1 MDDDSD
7 ATPSTPDFYDY
18 AWHPLVR
25 VERDDDGFVLVAW
38 ADGRQLACYSLWLV
52 ENAPGRGIEPAS
64 RESTID
70 PGQLPATDCVRAA
83 AVGPR
88 GELVVTW
95 DDGARSSI
103 HPGWLRHVADG
114 RHLPGSYLPERA
126 RWTSSSF
133 TEPPSLDGSA
143 VLDDDAVLGEWL
155 SLLCRFG
162 LARLRNVPATEG
174 FLQELIERVG
184 PIRGS
189 NFGKIFSVRSIVDP
203 DSTAYTGLNLGQHT
217 DLPTRET
224 PPGYQ
229 FLHCVE
235 NTVAGGW
242 SRMTDG
248 LAVVDE
254 LEAHHAD
261 DYEALTTLDWV
272 WFNRQRNEDHRWVG
286 PVIDHGSRHQ
296 PLGLR
301 AFYPVRGFP
310 HMAAADVPRAYAA
323 LRRFSAVAHDPRF
336 QIRYP
341 FAPGDLVGFDNR
353 QILHGRDAFNPGRDT
368 GDGDTGDGDPGGG
381 SRFLRGCYLDQDDLF
396 SRLRV
401 LRRGAE
407 TR

>member
-1 MDDDSD
+1 MDDEDD
-7 ATPSTPDFYDY
+7 AAPITPDFYPY
-18 AWHPLVR
+18 VWHPLVR
-25 VERDDDGFVLVAW
+25 AERRDDGFVVVAW
-38 ADGRQLACYSLWLV
+38 ADGRDLPCYSLWLA
-52 ENAPGRGIEPAS
+52 ENAPGLGLEPAS

-70 PGQLPATDCVRAA
+70 PGQLPAPDSLQTAE
-83 AVGPR
+83 VGPR
-88 GELVVTW
+88 GELVLRWT
-95 DDGARSSI
+95 DGSCSSI
-103 HPGWLRHVADG
+103 HPGWLRHVADA
-114 RHLPGSYLPERA
+114 RHLPGSYLPA
-126 RWTSSSF
+126 REYWTAATF
-133 TEPPSLDGSA
+133 AEPPSLDGST
-143 VLDDDAVLGEWL
+143 VMEDDAVLVEWL
-155 SLLCRFG
+155 MLLCRFG

-174 FLQELIERVG
+174 FLHELIERIG

-248 LAVVDE
+248 LAVVAE
-254 LEAHHAD
+254 LQTRYAD
-261 DYEALTTLDWV
+261 DYDALTTLDWV
-272 WFNRQRNEDHRWVG
+272 WFNRQRDEDHRWIG
-286 PVIDHGSRHQ
+286 PVIDHGSRYQ
-296 PLGLR
+296 PLGIR

-310 HMAAADVPRAYAA
+310 HMASADVPRAYTA

-341 FAPGDLVGFDNR
+341 FTPGDVVGFDNR
-353 QILHGRDAFNPGRDT
+353 QILHGRDAFDT
-368 GDGDTGDGDPGGG
+368 GDDGPDDGNRGGG
-381 SRFLRGCYLDQDDLF
+381 SRFLRGCYLDQDDLY

-401 LRRGAE
+401 LRRRQA
-407 TR
+407 TA

>member
-1 MDDDSD
+1 MDDGT
-7 ATPSTPDFYDY
+7 ALITPDFYPY
-18 AWHPLVR
+18 VWHPLVR
-25 VERDDDGFVLVAW
+25 ADRRDDGFVVVAW
-38 ADGRQLACYSLWLV
+38 ADGRELACYSLWLA
-52 ENAPGRGIEPAS
+52 ENAPGFGLEPAS

-70 PGQLPATDCVRAA
+70 PGQLPEPDSLQAA
-83 AVGPR
+83 EVGPR
-88 GELVVTW
+88 GELALRW
-95 DDGARSSI
+95 RDGSHSSV
-103 HPGWLRHVADG
+103 HPGWLRHVADE
-114 RHLPGSYLPERA
+114 RHLPGSYLPTREC
-126 RWTSSSF
+126 WTSATF
-133 TEPPSLDGSA
+133 TEPPSLVGSA
-143 VLDDDAVLGEWL
+143 VLDDDEVLGEWL
-155 SLLCRFG
+155 LLLCRFG

-174 FLQELIERVG
+174 FLQELIERIG

-248 LAVVDE
+248 LAVVGE
-254 LEAHHAD
+254 LQSEYPD
-261 DYEALTTLDWV
+261 DYEALSTLDWV
-272 WFNRQRNEDHRWVG
+272 WFNRQRHEDHRWIG
-286 PVIDHGSRHQ
+286 PVIDHGSRYQ
-296 PLGLR
+296 PLALR

-310 HMAAADVPRAYAA
+310 HMGEADVPRAYAA

-341 FAPGDLVGFDNR
+341 FTPGDVVGFDNR
-353 QILHGRDAFNPGRDT
+353 QILHGRDAFDS
-368 GDGDTGDGDPGGG
+368 GDGDPGDDAGGG
-381 SRFLRGCYLDQDDLF
+381 SRFLRGCYLDQDDLY

-401 LRRGAE
+401 LRRRQA
-407 TR
+407 TA